1 MLHHAPYTIYEESI
15 SQTAVHYSTFDL
27 SDIMI
32 NLGLK
37 MQSYDRRNCAK
48 EQLHCETLTLKRVL
62 WICLNIVKD
71 SSATKIEYKTMN
83 ERPPTLEQADQM
95 IMSSAMYRL
104 LLTHPVVLYVTL
116 QPTSTE

>member
-27 SDIMI
+27 SDIII

-37 MQSYDRRNCAK
+37 MLSYDRRNCAE
-48 EQLHCETLTLKRVL
+48 EQLHCKTITLKTVL
-62 WICLNIVKD
+62 CICLNIVKD
-71 SSATKIEYKTMN
+71 SLVTKIEYKTMN
-83 ERPPTLEQADQM
+83 KRPPTLDQADQM
-95 IMSSAMYRL
+95 IMSSVMYRL

-116 QPTSTE
+116 RPTSTE